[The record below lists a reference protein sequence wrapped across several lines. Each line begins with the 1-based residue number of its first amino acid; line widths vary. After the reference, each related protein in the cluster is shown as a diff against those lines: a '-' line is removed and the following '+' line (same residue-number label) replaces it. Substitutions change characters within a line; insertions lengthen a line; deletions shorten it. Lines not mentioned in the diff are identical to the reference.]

1 MRLAAFLVLLASL
14 AAVLVASE
22 TATAEV
28 RQPSSKPELP
38 VRVEDS
44 LALIEKLEGFIA
56 EEVAAVES
64 VLALTSQGRPGQ
76 AEILLGYRN
85 ATGGGVLKDD
95 AEAVRWYRMAAEQGE
110 ALGQVLLG
118 RMYATGQGVLE
129 DDAEAVRWYR
139 MAGEREAPGL
149 GDIFGRILLG
159 LGYATGEGVPEDSV
173 LAHMWLNIAGANSFE
188 ARGSMFETISSDRAL
203 IEATM
208 TADEVAS
215 AVDLARTCMASAY
228 RECAR

>member
-1 MRLAAFLVLLASL
+1 MLRRGLETSRKRQERRGRPVRLAAFLVLLASL

-44 LALIEKLEGFIA
+44 LALIEKLEGLIA

-64 VLALTSQGRPGQ
+64 VLALTSQGLPGQ

-118 RMYATGQGVLE
+118 RMYATGQGV
-129 DDAEAVRWYR
+129 
-139 MAGEREAPGL
+139 
-149 GDIFGRILLG
+149 
-159 LGYATGEGVPEDSV
+159 PEDSV

-215 AVDLARTCMASAY
+215 AVALARTCMASAY

>member
-1 MRLAAFLVLLASL
+1 MLRRGLETSRKRQERRGRPVRLAAFLVLLASL

-64 VLALTSQGRPGQ
+64 VLALTSQGLPGQ

-85 ATGGGVLKDD
+85 ATGGGVLK
-95 AEAVRWYRMAAEQGE
+95 
-110 ALGQVLLG
+110 
-118 RMYATGQGVLE
+118 